1 MDSRTGALAE
11 VPGSPLLF
19 GPAVNSF
26 SQAGAI
32 AAAKGH
38 VFVGFGPPGFQSP
51 VIRSY
56 TVDASTGSLGNFV
69 ETTAGA
75 VGGDE
80 QVRALVTD
88 PAARNLYAVYQN
100 NIASF
105 QINGDGS
112 LTYLGTLT
120 NLATAF
126 VFALTIDPAANLAFL
141 GVDNCPP
148 KGPCGGPPDI
158 LLLNRDPNS
167 GILSNTHKLMGQNNV
182 VSPGALGIDPSG
194 NHLVAWTADAN
205 GNAQI
210 SVFNVDSTGSL
221 SPAAGSPYPAAG
233 GLPPVAFTFDASGH
247 FLYVLNSSDASPQPE
262 SVTVYALQQ
271 QKSTLQQLQNES
283 LPPGNF
289 PSALLE
295 TDSFVFVV
303 DSQAGSMPSVL
314 YVLQR
319 DPKSGMVSSP
329 VFTQPD
335 RPGGLQAGL
344 GQAVELRF

>member
-1 MDSRTGALAE
+1 MRWALPQRREACVYLFIVLTISAGLWISCGGSSTSSTPSPHPPAGPTPSPSPVPSPSPTPSSAASYLYVGVSADQGGVQGFRVDSRTGALAE

-88 PAARNLYAVYQN
+88 PAARNLYAVYQY

-148 KGPCGGPPDI
+148 KGSCGGPPDI
-158 LLLNRDPNS
+158 LLLSRDPNS

-205 GNAQI
+205 GNAQF

-233 GLPPVAFTFDASGH
+233 GLP
-247 FLYVLNSSDASPQPE
+247 
-262 SVTVYALQQ
+262 
-271 QKSTLQQLQNES
+271 
-283 LPPGNF
+283 
-289 PSALLE
+289 
-295 TDSFVFVV
+295 
-303 DSQAGSMPSVL
+303 
-314 YVLQR
+314 
-319 DPKSGMVSSP
+319 
-329 VFTQPD
+329 
-335 RPGGLQAGL
+335 
-344 GQAVELRF
+344 